1 MDLLLIVPF
10 RSLLFRVKKP
20 AVFSLSEG
28 GRIHGYHRQKVTS
41 SVAYVFQ
48 THAQLHKAFK
58 IPYILNYLRRALNTP
73 DERFGTERSTREYRL
88 YILYRGRW
96 EEGCG
101 AYKADCPSCIPS
113 RLLGILSPHP
123 LFFTRARDDSL
134 FLSRRLLPLLS
145 SVSLVVR
152 APFIAASNIHR
163 I

>member
-1 MDLLLIVPF
+1 M
-10 RSLLFRVKKP
+10 
-20 AVFSLSEG
+20 
-28 GRIHGYHRQKVTS
+28 TS
-41 SVAYVFQ
+41 PVAYVFQ
-48 THAQLHKAFK
+48 THAQVHKAFK
-58 IPYILNYLRRALNTP
+58 ILYTLNYLRRALNTP

-134 FLSRRLLPLLS
+134 FLSRTLAS
-145 SVSLVVR
+145 SLVGFSRRSCAVYRDEQYSPHLNILR
-152 APFIAASNIHR
+152 AVSRVAIRMLHR
-163 I
+163 CCRKS